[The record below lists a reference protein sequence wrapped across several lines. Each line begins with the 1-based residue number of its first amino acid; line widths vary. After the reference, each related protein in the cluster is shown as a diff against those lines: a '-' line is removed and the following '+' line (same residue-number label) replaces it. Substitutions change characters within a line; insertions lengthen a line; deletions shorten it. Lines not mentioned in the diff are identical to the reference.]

1 MSATKKKIKILIA
14 DDHPVVRKGLWS
26 CLSAKTNFKIVGE
39 ASDGAV
45 AIQKVKELAP
55 DVVLMDIDMP
65 QKDGLEVTHVLRK
78 ESPNV
83 KVLILSMQSNRDTV
97 LRIIKA
103 GARGYVLKDAST
115 DELVR
120 AIEAVNAGEAFFS
133 PSVAQIALNQYLTDA
148 DDTKPLAKLSERES
162 EVVALIAEGK
172 SNKEIAMHL
181 GIGVRTIE
189 THRERIMRKLDI
201 HSVAGL
207 TRCAIANGLITNG

>member
-26 CLSAKTNFKIVGE
+26 CLSGKTNFKIVGE
-39 ASDGAV
+39 ASDGAD

-103 GARGYVLKDAST
+103 GARGYVLKDAPT
-115 DELVR
+115 DELAR
-120 AIEAVNAGEAFFS
+120 AIEDHGHKDVTLVKDLKAVPAWLKERAREGDLVITMGAGNVYKAGEEFAKS
-133 PSVAQIALNQYLTDA
+133 
-148 DDTKPLAKLSERES
+148 LA
-162 EVVALIAEGK
+162 G
-172 SNKEIAMHL
+172 
-181 GIGVRTIE
+181 
-189 THRERIMRKLDI
+189 
-201 HSVAGL
+201 
-207 TRCAIANGLITNG
+207 